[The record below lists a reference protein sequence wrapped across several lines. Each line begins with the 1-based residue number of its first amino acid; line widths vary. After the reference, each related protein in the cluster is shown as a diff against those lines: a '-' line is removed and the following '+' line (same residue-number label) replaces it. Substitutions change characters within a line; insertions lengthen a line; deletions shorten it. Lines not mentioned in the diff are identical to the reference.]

1 MKKHTFAMVA
11 SGLLLA
17 SSVSFAQ
24 APTDTGTSGVD
35 GTGNP
40 APTTPPVGKPPVE
53 GALGGVGGAGIALG
67 VAAVGLAAVAASD
80 SSDGSDDGASG
91 TTGTTGT
98 N

>member
-24 APTDTGTSGVD
+24 APTDPGPSGVD
-35 GTGNP
+35 ATGNT
-40 APTTPPVGKPPVE
+40 AAATPPVGSPPVD
-53 GALGGVGGAGIALG
+53 GATGGVGGAGIALG
-67 VAAVGLAAVAASD
+67 VAVVGLAAVAASD
-80 SSDGSDDGASG
+80 SSDGSDDAASG